1 MKQAF
6 SFLLLLLALSCGDQ
20 SRLPLPSI
28 EGRWRQLIPE
38 NPPRTYEFRNGVVTQ
53 STLVGSQVVAW
64 LQFVYSEQVD
74 TIRIGGDPNNLPR
87 TWIVRYIG
95 DCAMEANQLPQST
108 PGLGQH
114 FIFERL

>member
-1 MKQAF
+1 M
-6 SFLLLLLALSCGDQ
+6 
-20 SRLPLPSI
+20 
-28 EGRWRQLIPE
+28 
-38 NPPRTYEFRNGVVTQ
+38 TQ

-64 LQFVYSEQVD
+64 LQFVYSEQGD